1 MTLNWTCSTDD
12 SDALAPD
19 GEVMFA
25 VDEDDDG
32 GKLAIIAD
40 ITQDDAWISVPLGVA
55 QPLSQRR

>member
-1 MTLNWTCSTDD
+1 
-12 SDALAPD
+12 
-19 GEVMFA
+19 MFA